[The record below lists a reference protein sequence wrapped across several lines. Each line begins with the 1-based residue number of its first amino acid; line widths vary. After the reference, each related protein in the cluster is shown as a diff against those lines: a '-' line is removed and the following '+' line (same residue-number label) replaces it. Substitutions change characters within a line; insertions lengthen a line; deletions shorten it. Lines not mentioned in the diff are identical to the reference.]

1 MLHDNIIDRDTLEF
15 ICVTDLLAKG
25 QNMGSLK
32 TPACEATDLSAI
44 IVILCA
50 DKFNCTV
57 KTGQS

>member
-1 MLHDNIIDRDTLEF
+1 MFGKPKSRFPIFGKPKSRVPVFKRVDIKNF
-15 ICVTDLLAKG
+15 
-25 QNMGSLK
+25 N
-32 TPACEATDLSAI
+32 ATDLSAII

>member
-1 MLHDNIIDRDTLEF
+1 MSYRF
-15 ICVTDLLAKG
+15 ISRGTKYGVP
-25 QNMGSLK
+25 LK